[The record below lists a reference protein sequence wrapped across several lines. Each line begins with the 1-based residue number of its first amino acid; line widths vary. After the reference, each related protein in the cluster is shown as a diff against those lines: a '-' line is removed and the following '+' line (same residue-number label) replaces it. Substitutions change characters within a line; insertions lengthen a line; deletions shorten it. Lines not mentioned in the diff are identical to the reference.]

1 MRGISV
7 PTSAALM
14 SKFPFDPLMDPKK
27 TRHEDLHGDRDLIYY
42 LNPRDPSFTHY
53 MGNHSGK
60 QVGEKERAEIIDTFT
75 ISAMQLPSPDPVI
88 LSKFQHYRN

>member
-42 LNPRDPSFTHY
+42 STVTDFAKLRGWSMLRFLLFAT
-53 MGNHSGK
+53 
-60 QVGEKERAEIIDTFT
+60 
-75 ISAMQLPSPDPVI
+75 
-88 LSKFQHYRN
+88 